1 LKLLVVAPS
10 WIGDAVCSQPLLTRL
25 AARHPGAAI
34 DVLAPAWVGPVY
46 RRMAEVGE
54 VLSNPFRHGELKL
67 SARLALARDLR
78 RRGYDEAVVLPN
90 SFKSALVPWL
100 ARIPRRTGFT
110 GEARMVLLNHRHR
123 LDKAKTPLQVQRY
136 AQLAQPLGAPLPE
149 PLPPL
154 RLKRDATSEAAT
166 RAALALGDA
175 APVVFCP
182 GAEYGPA
189 KRWPAR
195 HFAALAQRLAS
206 PAAPVL
212 LLGSPKDAPVGEEI
226 AAAAEGCA
234 RNLCGTTSLDQ
245 AMDLIA
251 TAALVVTN
259 DSGLMH
265 VAAGFHRPTV
275 ALFGS
280 SSPAYTPPL
289 SPAARVLSLN
299 LSCSPCF
306 QRECPLGHFDCLNKL
321 EPERVARVAA
331 DLSRELS

>member
-166 RAALALGDA
+166 RAALALA
-175 APVVFCP
+175 TPRRWCSAPAPNTAPPSAC
-182 GAEYGPA
+182 
-189 KRWPAR
+189 R
-195 HFAALAQRLAS
+195 HATSPPWRSAS
-206 PAAPVL
+206 PARRRRCCCWARPRTRRWARKSPPQRKAAPATCA
-212 LLGSPKDAPVGEEI
+212 APP
-226 AAAAEGCA
+226 AW
-234 RNLCGTTSLDQ
+234 T
-245 AMDLIA
+245 
-251 TAALVVTN
+251 
-259 DSGLMH
+259 
-265 VAAGFHRPTV
+265 RPWT
-275 ALFGS
+275 
-280 SSPAYTPPL
+280 SSPRRPWW
-289 SPAARVLSLN
+289 SPTTRA
-299 LSCSPCF
+299 
-306 QRECPLGHFDCLNKL
+306 
-321 EPERVARVAA
+321 
-331 DLSRELS
+331 